1 MASGKA
7 VAVVPYSAEME
18 VVPEDAAVSTLEN
31 VVYLYVDQVV
41 FCCRTAVEQETPD
54 VECLKSVGVLSEAE
68 EPNVDPGY
76 HCCPWKL
83 DLIVVGGYLPFEPCP
98 VSH

>member
-1 MASGKA
+1 MVSGKA

-18 VVPEDAAVSTLEN
+18 VVPEDAAASALEN
-31 VVYLYVDQVV
+31 VVHLYVVQVA

-54 VECLKSVGVLSEAE
+54 VECLKSVGVPPEAE
-68 EPNVDPGY
+68 EPNVDSDR

-83 DLIVVGGYLPFEPCP
+83 DLIAVGGYLPFESYT
-98 VSH
+98 VSR